1 MDSPEPQVAR
11 IPPMASPEA
20 QAVPPA
26 IPPAAAP
33 RRWIKIAI
41 AATLGLLLLA
51 WALRNVV
58 LGTPVASFPVRI
70 GDLTQT
76 VVASGRVITPERV
89 AIAAQVVGRVT
100 RVAVKEGSEVVRGE
114 LLIELD
120 ASDARA
126 ALALAEAAID
136 LASAQLRALREVELP
151 AATQNLHEAEA
162 NLRQAGSQLTRIR
175 DLKTRGFVGQ
185 ADLDTAQRNRDVA
198 ASQVGAARL
207 QVITR
212 QPDGSSSAMAQATQ
226 AQAQATL
233 AQATAKLA
241 QYQILAS
248 ASGILISRDVENGDI
263 VQPGQVLMRLASAG
277 QTQIEVQLDEKNLG
291 KLKIGQPA
299 LASADAYPNERFAA
313 AVAYINPGIDA
324 TRGAVELRL
333 DIAAPPAYLRQDM
346 TVSVDIATA
355 QRSAV
360 LVIPTGAIHDL
371 NGSAPWVLVVR
382 ERRAVRQAITLGL
395 LGDEN
400 AEVLSGLA
408 DGEQVLPVSAATV
421 IAGAHVRAKPP
432 A

>member
-1 MDSPEPQVAR
+1 MPS
-11 IPPMASPEA
+11 
-20 QAVPPA
+20 
-26 IPPAAAP
+26 AAAP
-33 RRWIKIAI
+33 RRWIKLTI

-89 AIAAQVVGRVT
+89 AIAAQVVGRVV
-100 RVAVKEGSEVVRGE
+100 RIAVKEGSEVVRGE

-120 ASDARA
+120 SSDARA
-126 ALALAEAAID
+126 ALAQANATQA

-151 AATQNLHEAEA
+151 AAEQNLREAQA
-162 NLRQAGSQLTRIR
+162 NLTQAERQLTRVR

-212 QPDGSSSAMAQATQ
+212 QADGSGAAMAQASL

-233 AQATAKLA
+233 GQATAKLA
-241 QYQILAS
+241 QYLILAS
-248 ASGILISRDVENGDI
+248 ASGILISRDVESGDI
-263 VQPGQVLMRLASAG
+263 VQPGQVLMRLASSG
-277 QTQIEVQLDEKNLG
+277 QTQIEVLLDEKNLG
-291 KLKIGQPA
+291 KLKIGQTA

-313 AVAYINPGIDA
+313 SVSYINPGIDA
-324 TRGAVELRL
+324 TRGAVEVRL
-333 DIAAPPAYLRQDM
+333 DIAAPPEYLRQDM

-355 QRSAV
+355 QRNAV
-360 LVIPTGAIHDL
+360 LVMPTGAIHDI
-371 NGSAPWVLVVR
+371 NGTAPWVLVVR
-382 ERRAVRQAITLGL
+382 ERRAVHQAITLGL

-408 DGEQVLPVSAATV
+408 DGEQVIPVSAATV
-421 IAGAHVRAKPP
+421 LAGAHVRARPS

>member
-1 MDSPEPQVAR
+1 MDGPEPQVAR
-11 IPPMASPEA
+11 LQQAAPPEA

-26 IPPAAAP
+26 APPVASR
-33 RRWIKIAI
+33 RRWIKLAFS
-41 AATLGLLLLA
+41 ATLGLLLLA

-58 LGTPVASFPVRI
+58 LGTPVGSYPVRI

-76 VVASGRVITPERV
+76 VVASGRVITPARV

-100 RVAVKEGSEVVRGE
+100 RIAVKEGGEVVRGE

-120 ASDARA
+120 GSDARA
-126 ALALAEAAID
+126 ALAQADASVA

-151 AATQNLHEAEA
+151 AAEQNLREAQA
-162 NLRQAGSQLTRIR
+162 NLTQAERQLTRVR

-185 ADLDTAQRNRDVA
+185 ADLDSAQRNRDVA

-212 QPDGSSSAMAQATQ
+212 QPDGSSAAMAQATL
-226 AQAQATL
+226 AQAHATL
-233 AQATAKLA
+233 GQATAKLA

-248 ASGILISRDVENGDI
+248 ASGILISRDVESGDI
-263 VQPGQVLMRLASAG
+263 VQPGQVLMRLASTG

-291 KLKIGQPA
+291 KLRIGQPA

-313 AVAYINPGIDA
+313 TVSYINPGIDA
-324 TRGAVELRL
+324 TRGAVEVKL
-333 DIAAPPAYLRQDM
+333 DVSTAPMYLRQDM

-360 LVIPTGAIHDL
+360 LVIPTGAIHDI

-382 ERRAVRQAITLGL
+382 ERRAVHQTITLGL

-400 AEVLSGLA
+400 AEVTSGLA
-408 DGEQVLPVSAATV
+408 DGEQVLPLSAATV
-421 IAGAHVRAKPP
+421 LAGAHVRARPST
-432 A
+432 